1 MKLIV
6 ALMVAVFAMSALVG
20 CKAEVD
26 KTASTI
32 AAPR

>member
-6 ALMVAVFAMSALVG
+6 ALMVAAFAMSALVG
-20 CKAEVD
+20 CKAKVEE
-26 KTASTI
+26 TTSTI